1 MKIILKFSF
10 SFLALICIAAPL
22 CPQTA
27 AGESAAPPSENSVD
41 SHTSTFTLREAV
53 DYALAH
59 YPAVQ
64 AALERMNAARGGVGL
79 AADSYLPRADF
90 MWQADRATRNNILGT
105 MLPQSS
111 VIINPSGSVSADSGR
126 TFWGSAGGVML
137 SWEPFDFGYRSATVQ
152 SARSTERR
160 TEEQVRLTRLEVE
173 GAVSEAAFGVL
184 AAKQRVLATRADV
197 DRRQV
202 FAKSV
207 HALVDAHLRPGAD
220 SSRADAELA
229 AARTQLILAEQS
241 EAVARATLAE
251 MLGLAGKSV
260 DIAPGPMLDFPPDLS
275 WTALPVADNPLA
287 TVEQARV
294 QEIQARLKVLDR
306 TYYPKFNLMAAESG
320 RGSGVNPDGTFG
332 AGLQGL
338 ALQRANWAA
347 GLVVTFPILDF
358 ATIRSRRKIELA
370 NHRREEALYQQTLQS
385 ISGQTARAQA
395 VLEGARRVA
404 LNTPIQLKAS
414 VDAERQARARFEAG
428 VARLVDVAETQRLLV
443 QAEIDDSLARLGIWH
458 ALEQLAASQGD
469 ITPFLNITSE
479 PGRKP

>member
-1 MKIILKFSF
+1 MKSLLKFLF
-10 SFLALICIAAPL
+10 TLLAIVCTAAAL
-22 CPQTA
+22 WAQTA
-27 AGESAAPPSENSVD
+27 AGHSAPPASGSLGATQ
-41 SHTSTFTLREAV
+41 TSAFTLREAV

-64 AALERMNAARGGVGL
+64 ASLERMNAARAGVGL

-105 MLPQSS
+105 MLPQSNA
-111 VIINPSGSVSADSGR
+111 ILNPSGSVSPESGR

-137 SWEPFDFGYRSATVQ
+137 AWEPFDFGYRSANVQ
-152 SARSTERR
+152 SAQSTERR
-160 TEEQVRLTRLEVE
+160 TVEQIRLTRLEVE
-173 GAVSEAAFGVL
+173 SAVSEAAFGVL
-184 AAKQRVLATRADV
+184 AAKQRVVASRADV
-197 DRRQV
+197 ERRQV

-229 AARTQLILAEQS
+229 AARTQMILAEQS
-241 EAVARATLAE
+241 EAVAKATLAE
-251 MLGLAGKSV
+251 MLGLAGKQV

-275 WTALPVADNPLA
+275 WAPLPMVDNPLA
-287 TVEQARV
+287 TVEQGRV
-294 QEIQARLKVLDR
+294 QEIQARLKILDR

-332 AGLQGL
+332 SGLQGL
-338 ALQRANWAA
+338 GLQRANWAA
-347 GLVVTFPILDF
+347 GLVVTFPIFDF
-358 ATIRSRRKIELA
+358 ATIRSRKKIEAA
-370 NHRREEALYQQTLQS
+370 NRRREEALYQQTLQS
-385 ISGQTARAQA
+385 ISGQTARAKA
-395 VLEGARRVA
+395 VLVGARRVA
-404 LNTPIQLKAS
+404 LNTPIQLQAS

-428 VARLVDVAETQRLLV
+428 VAKLVDVAEAQRLLV
-443 QAEIDDSLARLGIWH
+443 QAEIDDSLASLGIWH
-458 ALEQLAASQGD
+458 ALEQLAAAQGD